1 MAKARVR
8 GAEASSTGDTPAAE
22 VVHAATQ
29 EAEVTDDRGRD
40 LVVRKLTARKRM
52 QIFAAIGPELSQN
65 QSYWGMAMLA
75 ATVVSI
81 DGDRVQMPS
90 SRREIEALVERLGDE
105 GLAAAGK
112 GVSKMMGIE
121 LDEKGNVISDGG
133 DESGE
138 IAYAKN

>member
-1 MAKARVR
+1 
-8 GAEASSTGDTPAAE
+8 
-22 VVHAATQ
+22 
-29 EAEVTDDRGRD
+29 
-40 LVVRKLTARKRM
+40 M